1 MESSSIPDRVERER
15 QRQLKRSKR
24 WAKEHPDAI
33 KAHRIVWVA
42 LKSGKIQRPDTC
54 PACGKKGWI
63 AAHHEDYSKPLDI
76 HWLCG
81 PCHKAIHRN
90 RSVDGS
96 RVIPAAEFIAALSAP
111 NFEPGRYYLTR
122 YGLVWRVVTVYDPSY
137 VKTPSLSL
145 NAPAPAAP
153 APVVEP
159 EPVEPVVELA
169 PEVVPAL
176 AAPAVG
182 NASRLAAL
190 LARGRATVAPAPAD
204 LPDDPA
210 PAVPAMSQRQW
221 ARLDPDARVRW
232 VRLNLP
238 NITDDDELAEWL
250 ACLPK

>member
-1 MESSSIPDRVERER
+1 MLPTMTIREFYR
-15 QRQLKRSKR
+15 LAQ
-24 WAKEHPDAI
+24 
-33 KAHRIVWVA
+33 
-42 LKSGKIQRPDTC
+42 SGKLATGEYRLE
-54 PACGKKGWI
+54 K
-63 AAHHEDYSKPLDI
+63 
-76 HWLCG
+76 
-81 PCHKAIHRN
+81 
-90 RSVDGS
+90 
-96 RVIPAAEFIAALSAP
+96 
-111 NFEPGRYYLTR
+111 
-122 YGLVWRVVTVYDPSY
+122 YGRVVYAVTVAEAPGAA
-137 VKTPSLSL
+137 SL
-145 NAPAPAAP
+145 NAPAAAVP
-153 APVVEP
+153 EVKAEVKPVAEA
-159 EPVEPVVELA
+159 A